1 MFTRFEILA
10 ETGSMLGNATTSKRG
25 FVATIRAAFSQRNLV
40 ARGCWSHLKLSRT
53 AGRLAGLNI
62 NSNDRVGRE
71 AGGCGI
77 TLSHRIAWH
86 MATPRREGFERT
98 HLPEKI
104 QFYNVARGSTGEL
117 RSLLY
122 VISDN
127 YPRTA
132 PVAERL
138 RSTAISVG
146 KLISG
151 LLRSTEGRKGR
162 LPLAL
167 SFLLAPV
174 SYLLA
179 SIFR

>member
-1 MFTRFEILA
+1 MMFEDLEAWQQARHLVNEIYSLTRENSSLSKDFGL
-10 ETGSMLGNATTSKRG
+10 TGQ
-25 FVATIRAAFSQRNLV
+25 VQRAAVSIMSNV
-40 ARGCWSHLKLSRT
+40 A
-53 AGRLAGLNI
+53 
-62 NSNDRVGRE
+62 
-71 AGGCGI
+71 
-77 TLSHRIAWH
+77 
-86 MATPRREGFERT
+86 EGFERT

-104 QFYNVARGSTGEL
+104 QFYNVARGSTGEV

-132 PVAERL
+132 PVAEHL

-146 KLISG
+146 KLVSG

-162 LPLAL
+162 LPRALAL
-167 SFLLAPV
+167 LLAPI